1 MAGIASTVSSSIIQA
16 LAFTGSSFLFSQL
29 NHSGYVAEQKRY
41 HDAIIKL
48 TEAKEKW
55 QEKEVKR
62 KEKINQLEREL
73 QAANQD
79 INQTNKALLEL
90 SKYKSIQEPEPKL
103 EDYYHP
109 SNEAKEYQMVAT
121 AILGFASGFGAY
133 KVALMLL

>member
-1 MAGIASTVSSSIIQA
+1 MAAIASTVSSSIIQA

-29 NHSGYVAEQKRY
+29 NHSGYVEEQKRY
-41 HDAIIKL
+41 HHAIIKL
-48 TEAKEKW
+48 TEAKEAW

-103 EDYYHP
+103 EDFYHP
-109 SNEAKEYQMVAT
+109 STEAKEYQMAAT
-121 AILGFASGFGAY
+121 AVLGLASGFGVY
-133 KVALMLL
+133 KIALLLL